1 MITCIAYKF
10 DFIAPCM
17 HDMICFCLPPEPV
30 MNRVDFCMMTLPYF
44 LLGLFNKTTT
54 NPNGSASITT
64 SAVTTSQKSTQSDYI
79 YTDPTNLTTVSIDTS
94 SSLSTNTAFAQTTPS
109 SDKSTAGNPRHNVSS
124 SGPSLPSTAS
134 MVMSSTVSE
143 YSTSS
148 AYQYSSDEITTT
160 HMTIDASSSSETSR
174 TGDQLT
180 STQQNNHVTETQ
192 NLSTRDPSVT
202 SVGITHSSTD
212 TMSSN
217 YHQQPSSFSST
228 TDSLIDATSEQS
240 SANTEATA
248 NPASV
253 MSTEAYLTTSSS
265 VTSETSSTY
274 TDRGTPTNTATT
286 SNTTLQ
292 PKTSPTI
299 NPANTSTSVS
309 AAITS
314 DHKSTLEYESSSDS
328 TVATTSNVLP
338 LSSYVT
344 FITPHS
350 SHGPT
355 VSESAATTREPA
367 TSAQFTD
374 MSTTMTA
381 VDEQSLS
388 ISITDATST
397 NAMTPTYEG
406 TSVTFL
412 PTGPLTS
419 GATTPTEYTTKPDI
433 TSIVQ
438 QTFTSEVHISSETS
452 GQESNP
458 TLVAGT
464 TIMASVTSEDGTSLP
479 PTTADPNS
487 ISTKRDIETTA
498 NDISTEIDV
507 TMSFSERSTP
517 ADRKKI
523 LFVLWGLKYPQP
535 YLTNYL
541 TNFIS
546 WHASVFT

>member
-44 LLGLFNKTTT
+44 LLGLFDKTTT
-54 NPNGSASITT
+54 NPNGSASVTT
-64 SAVTTSQKSTQSDYI
+64 SAVTTSQKSNQSDNI
-79 YTDPTNLTTVSIDTS
+79 NTDPTNLTTVSIDTS

-109 SDKSTAGNPRHNVSS
+109 SDKSTEDNPRHNVSS
-124 SGPSLPSTAS
+124 LGPSLSSTAS

-148 AYQYSSDEITTT
+148 AYQYSSDELTTT
-160 HMTIDASSSSETSR
+160 HMTIDALSSSETSR

-180 STQQNNHVTETQ
+180 STQQNTHVTETQ

-202 SVGITHSSTD
+202 SVGITQSSTD

-217 YHQQPSSFSST
+217 YHQQPSSFSYT

-240 SANTEATA
+240 SANTETTA

-253 MSTEAYLTTSSS
+253 MSTGAYL
-265 VTSETSSTY
+265 TSSTY

-286 SNTTLQ
+286 SNSTLQ
-292 PKTSPTI
+292 PDTSSTI
-299 NPANTSTSVS
+299 NLTNTSTSVS
-309 AAITS
+309 AAIKT

-328 TVATTSNVLP
+328 TVSTTSNVLP

-344 FITPHS
+344 FIATHS

-355 VSESAATTREPA
+355 VSESAATTRDSA

-412 PTGPLTS
+412 PTGSLTS
-419 GATTPTEYTTKPDI
+419 GATSPTEYTTKPDI
-433 TSIVQ
+433 TSTVQ

-464 TIMASVTSEDGTSLP
+464 NIMPSVTSEDGTSLP

-487 ISTKRDIETTA
+487 IYTKRDIETTT

-523 LFVLWGLKYPQP
+523 LFVSWGLKYPQP

>member
-1 MITCIAYKF
+1 
-10 DFIAPCM
+10 
-17 HDMICFCLPPEPV
+17 

-79 YTDPTNLTTVSIDTS
+79 NTDPTNLTTLAIDTS

-109 SDKSTAGNPRHNVSS
+109 SDKSTEDNPRHNVSS
-124 SGPSLPSTAS
+124 LGPSLSSTAS

-160 HMTIDASSSSETSR
+160 HMTIDALSSSETSR

-180 STQQNNHVTETQ
+180 STQQNTHVTETQ

-202 SVGITHSSTD
+202 SVGITQSSTD

-217 YHQQPSSFSST
+217 YHQQPSSFSYT

-292 PKTSPTI
+292 PDTSPTI
-299 NPANTSTSVS
+299 NPTNTSTSVS

-328 TVATTSNVLP
+328 TVSTTSNVLP

-344 FITPHS
+344 FIATHS

-355 VSESAATTREPA
+355 VSESAATTRDSA

-412 PTGPLTS
+412 PTGSLTS
-419 GATTPTEYTTKPDI
+419 GATSPSEYTTKPDI
-433 TSIVQ
+433 TSTVQ
-438 QTFTSEVHISSETS
+438 QTFTSD
-452 GQESNP
+452 
-458 TLVAGT
+458 L
-464 TIMASVTSEDGTSLP
+464 L
-479 PTTADPNS
+479 
-487 ISTKRDIETTA
+487 R
-498 NDISTEIDV
+498 TEIC
-507 TMSFSERSTP
+507 
-517 ADRKKI
+517 
-523 LFVLWGLKYPQP
+523 
-535 YLTNYL
+535 
-541 TNFIS
+541 
-546 WHASVFT
+546 